1 MEQLLTNGQDED
13 EDEEEKQQEDEEEE
27 RGDEEEEH
35 EDADEK
41 KNCLN
46 LVAYFC
52 FDFMILSIRRSSSRS
67 VWKTALLLLHDGTG
81 HLKLGLWDRSMSIPS

>member
-13 EDEEEKQQEDEEEE
+13 EDEEEKQQE
-27 RGDEEEEH
+27 DEEEEH

-81 HLKLGLWDRSMSIPS
+81 HLKLGLDEQKEEEEKEMK